1 MLRDDPERMPL
12 AVGQDVPTVR
22 KALRAFIDG
31 LLHGTKFPITP
42 GDGLHVVTRAE
53 ACSRAA
59 NTGQAVAVE

>member
-1 MLRDDPERMPL
+1 M
-12 AVGQDVPTVR
+12 R
-22 KALRAFIDG
+22 KALRVFIDG